1 MTMYANFP
9 VIIFNLVNLSGFQC
23 EPHYIH
29 TMAGGRILC
38 P

>member
-9 VIIFNLVNLSGFQC
+9 VIILVNLSGSQC